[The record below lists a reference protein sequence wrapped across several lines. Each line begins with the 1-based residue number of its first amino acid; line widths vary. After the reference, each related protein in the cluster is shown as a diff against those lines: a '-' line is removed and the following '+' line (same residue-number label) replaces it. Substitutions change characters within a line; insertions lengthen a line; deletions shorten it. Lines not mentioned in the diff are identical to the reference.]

1 MKKEKTKSSLGR
13 VLPLV
18 LCLCLVLSMLPG
30 MGTRV
35 FAAGAGKA
43 VGNGT
48 TALSINVNT
57 SGAQVVYYG
66 GRPYYVIGYGASGVQ
81 TADSS
86 DITTTLLAK
95 NNFELTRFNPGGKNQ
110 YSGSL
115 CNPKWMTSQRRCPNW
130 KERAF
135 RQERLRCG
143 HTVVM
148 AVVMA

>member
-43 VGNGT
+43 VGKWT

-57 SGAQVVYYG
+57 SGAQG
-66 GRPYYVIGYGASGVQ
+66 GILRRQAVLCDWVRCKRR
-81 TADSS
+81 ADSRQQRYHRH
-86 DITTTLLAK
+86 LACK
-95 NNFELTRFNPGGKNQ
+95 KQF
-110 YSGSL
+110 
-115 CNPKWMTSQRRCPNW
+115 
-130 KERAF
+130 
-135 RQERLRCG
+135 
-143 HTVVM
+143 
-148 AVVMA
+148 